1 MDAGYPEPPNR
12 SLLPSGHERVI
23 AIETVAIYIS
33 IAYLQNSRMSSSQPV
48 ALPEAYFFEAGEHA
62 HRHTV
67 AGIFASY
74 FNGDF
79 PVRNIFAMFQKT
91 PALKHGYPLVI

>member
-1 MDAGYPEPPNR
+1 M
-12 SLLPSGHERVI
+12 
-23 AIETVAIYIS
+23 AIYLKFIYRTQEWS
-33 IAYLQNSRMSSSQPV
+33 FSSSQPV
-48 ALPEAYFFEAGEHA
+48 GLPEGYFFEAGEHA

-67 AGIFASY
+67 AGIFTSY
-74 FNGDF
+74 FHGDF